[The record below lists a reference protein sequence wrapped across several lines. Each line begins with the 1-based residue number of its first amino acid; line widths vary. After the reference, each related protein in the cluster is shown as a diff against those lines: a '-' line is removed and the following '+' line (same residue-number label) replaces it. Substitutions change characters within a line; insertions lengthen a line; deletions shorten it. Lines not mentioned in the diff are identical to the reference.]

1 MSNRTRAHRPVG
13 LGYVID
19 DIRKE
24 ASHLTNWQLAAAQL
38 LMVHMNGQAS
48 GNSAGMV
55 GQMSDKV
62 DCSRVARTYPPGV
75 GGVALTE
82 TISRQLRGLRQHEID
97 LLSKIAFGR
106 GRCLEDYGRVRS
118 SFKANRTARAFAI
131 GRVTALLDSV
141 AELAE
146 LKPLAG

>member
-24 ASHLTNWQLAAAQL
+24 ASHLTNWQVQAAQL
-38 LMVHMNGQAS
+38 LMAHMS
-48 GNSAGMV
+48 GPGGGSSDGLV
-55 GQMSDKV
+55 GQISDKV
-62 DCSRVARTYPPGV
+62 DCSRRPRMFPPL
-75 GGVALTE
+75 GGDATSA
-82 TISRQLRGLRQHEID
+82 ISRELSRLRQHEID
-97 LLSKIAFGR
+97 LLSRIALGR
-106 GRCLEDYGRVRS
+106 GRCLEDYGKIHS
-118 SFKANRTARAFAI
+118 SYKTNKTARAFAI

-146 LKPLAG
+146 LKPMPG